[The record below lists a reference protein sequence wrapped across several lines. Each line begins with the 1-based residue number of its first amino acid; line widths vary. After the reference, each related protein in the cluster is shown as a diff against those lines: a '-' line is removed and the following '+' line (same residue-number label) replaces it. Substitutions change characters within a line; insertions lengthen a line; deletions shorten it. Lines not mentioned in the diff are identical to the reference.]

1 MFSAT
6 QVITVRRKGLIRIPI
21 LKQGSDIDM
30 LPRPILFTDSSLTW
44 FKNPVFIAMFEN
56 EDKVF
61 LFFKED
67 STYVAEKVK
76 QNRF

>member
-1 MFSAT
+1 MTF
-6 QVITVRRKGLIRIPI
+6 IREEGLIRVP
-21 LKQGSDIDM
+21 LLEKGSDIDM
-30 LPRPILFTDSSLTW
+30 LPLPVLFTQSTVTW

-67 STYVAEKVK
+67 STYVAKKVK